1 MRSLLSRFST
11 TSLPPSQHSRFDDTW
26 LQRASMCKWMWCG
39 NLVQSSM
46 HARVTSAKRDWHQMY
61 SVTTM
66 EKQGAIFHILI
77 VNREAFHVRILA
89 TPMEM

>member
-1 MRSLLSRFST
+1 
-11 TSLPPSQHSRFDDTW
+11 
-26 LQRASMCKWMWCG
+26 MCKWMWCG

-77 VNREAFHVRILA
+77 VNRGRFTLGYWQLLWRCRFSREDTCSLS
-89 TPMEM
+89 